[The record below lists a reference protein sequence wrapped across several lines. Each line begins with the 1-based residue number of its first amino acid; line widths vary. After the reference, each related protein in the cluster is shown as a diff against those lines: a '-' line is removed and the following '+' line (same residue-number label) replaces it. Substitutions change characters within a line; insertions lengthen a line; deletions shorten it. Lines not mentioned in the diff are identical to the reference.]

1 MGEAV
6 RAACSELRLKYLC
19 QILERAGLLTGEQR
33 REALARGDVTHARL
47 LRQRAGGPRKRGAGV
62 GEGVHPAEVLA
73 SMGLGQAGGA
83 RLPLGG
89 RGIIPAPAPAPGGA
103 VVCLYP
109 LEIDAQ

>member
-1 MGEAV
+1 MAEAV
-6 RAACSELRLKYLC
+6 RAARSALTLEYLC
-19 QILERAGLLTGEQR
+19 QILERSGLLTDEQR

-83 RLPLGG
+83 PT
-89 RGIIPAPAPAPGGA
+89 PPGGGGSRAALGQPLRVA
-103 VVCLYP
+103 VLWLC
-109 LEIDAQ
+109 